1 MASYALGGH
10 GHPTPSGLSPASSS
24 VVVLHDH
31 SPCTLSLLFMI
42 DPSIAGTFLIA
53 SSPLA
58 ESKIPTTYK
67 KWPWRD
73 PSMHPEFQQHI
84 EHSTAMAEE
93 QQQKESFSIV
103 ASHEEEAIVVVNEG
117 GSLQVTDAEEASK
130 NKDTPL
136 DKSTGGSEKN
146 KKQVDALKKKI
157 DRLNKEV
164 KGIKAAIGKA
174 LSEKQ
179 KKKKKKTKM
188 ATSLGLAIRKL
199 RKSSSSSDSS
209 DSSSDSDSTSGL
221 SRRNKGD
228 DFDKASE
235 GIVSGSVRKLKGRKQ
250 KKKNSGIVKQRKSL
264 RSSSSSSDSSCSK
277 GGEFPQLKAEKH
289 KKRNLKQKLIGMA
302 KKEVAKKH
310 RKHKISDSSSSS
322 SVGGPRPWRK
332 SEKQKN
338 KKKELMKLKK
348 KEAAVA

>member
-73 PSMHPEFQQHI
+73 PSMHPEFQQYI

-164 KGIKAAIGKA
+164 KGIKTAIGKA

-221 SRRNKGD
+221 SRRNK
-228 DFDKASE
+228 
-235 GIVSGSVRKLKGRKQ
+235 
-250 KKKNSGIVKQRKSL
+250 
-264 RSSSSSSDSSCSK
+264 
-277 GGEFPQLKAEKH
+277 FPQLKAEKH

-332 SEKQKN
+332 VMMSYTLQNPSHLCFKN